1 MKDVIIEW
9 MMIIRARYS
18 KASHYFKLR
27 THTHTLSLS
36 LLHIHSRTHTHSLS
50 FRRLAKRN
58 VVVRKLP
65 SVETLG
71 CTSVICTDKTG
82 TLTTN
87 QMTVKSLVTFSFSS
101 DEKVERV
108 LMETE
113 EVKQVTEE
121 QVEEVVGLNVKQSK
135 FSSQESVTTKFD
147 NPATIVEMEENKPSE
162 KTEEKKVDNK
172 VEKKDEMKVEMNVE
186 EKEEKEEVKK
196 VEKKEVRRERVV
208 ITNPHAGRSLL
219 HLQSPSSSS
228 SAPSIPNIEEEWPW
242 EEQEQEQEQEGEGD
256 ANIDI
261 EVIEGGDVGGVG
273 ERETEEVTLAD
284 SVGDV
289 SADAGNREVTG
300 RGDNKGQS
308 ESKGIVNGVS
318 IPVPTP
324 DSQLKSPDSAASTA
338 VSSVA
343 PVAPARS
350 AALEDQGKDIY
361 IRKSHKVTTH
371 VTKRVLGHANNTADA
386 SLSLKER
393 EVQGV
398 SYEPV
403 GAIEGLE
410 YGFMDLDSIGDVAAI
425 CALCNDAQLEF
436 KEGKFD
442 RIGEPTE
449 AALKVLVEKLGVSG
463 MRRESSPMSMARQ
476 CSDHWA
482 SKFEKLAVLEFD
494 RDRKS
499 MSVLCRPRTTAAS
512 SSVADAAPGS
522 GNILFVKGAAEV
534 VIRRCDRVKLE
545 DGKIIPITPSIRAKL
560 DSKLD
565 AMAHKPLRNLAL
577 AFRYT
582 LQHEHQHHQL

>member
-1 MKDVIIEW
+1 M
-9 MMIIRARYS
+9 
-18 KASHYFKLR
+18 
-27 THTHTLSLS
+27 
-36 LLHIHSRTHTHSLS
+36 
-50 FRRLAKRN
+50 
-58 VVVRKLP
+58 RKLP

-101 DEKVERV
+101 GEKVERL

-113 EVKQVTEE
+113 EVKEVTEE

-135 FSSQESVTTKFD
+135 FSSQESVTTIFD
-147 NPATIVEMEENKPSE
+147 NPATIIDKEQNQSSEMM
-162 KTEEKKVDNK
+162 EEKKV
-172 VEKKDEMKVEMNVE
+172 EK
-186 EKEEKEEVKK
+186 KEEKKEEKMVEDMEEKKELKK
-196 VEKKEVRRERVV
+196 VEKKEVRRERVT

-219 HLQSPSSSS
+219 HLQSSSSS
-228 SAPSIPNIEEEWPW
+228 ASAPSIPNIEEEWPW
-242 EEQEQEQEQEGEGD
+242 EEQEQEGEGD
-256 ANIDI
+256 AKIDF
-261 EVIEGGDVGGVG
+261 EVIEGEG
-273 ERETEEVTLAD
+273 EGSVEREEVTLAG
-284 SVGDV
+284 SIGDV
-289 SADAGNREVTG
+289 PADAGNRG
-300 RGDNKGQS
+300 IIGLGD
-308 ESKGIVNGVS
+308 SKGIVHGVS
-318 IPVPTP
+318 ISIPTP
-324 DSQLKSPDSAASTA
+324 DSQLESTDSAASTA
-338 VSSVA
+338 VS

-371 VTKRVLGHANNTADA
+371 VTKRVLGHANNTAEA

-410 YGFMDLDSIGDVAAI
+410 YGFMDLDSVGDIAAI

-476 CSDHWA
+476 CNDHWA

-499 MSVLCRPRTTAAS
+499 MSVLCRPRTTASAAAEA
-512 SSVADAAPGS
+512 ADAASGS

-545 DGKIIPITPSIRAKL
+545 DGKIIPITPSIRAQL
-560 DSKLD
+560 DAKLD

-577 AFRYT
+577 AFRYAV
-582 LQHEHQHHQL
+582 QYNY

>member
-1 MKDVIIEW
+1 
-9 MMIIRARYS
+9 
-18 KASHYFKLR
+18 
-27 THTHTLSLS
+27 
-36 LLHIHSRTHTHSLS
+36 
-50 FRRLAKRN
+50 
-58 VVVRKLP
+58 VRKLP

-147 NPATIVEMEENKPSE
+147 NPATIIEKEEDKPLE
-162 KTEEKKVDNK
+162 KTDEKKVEEN
-172 VEKKDEMKVEMNVE
+172 VEEMGEMKVEEKKEKKVE
-186 EKEEKEEVKK
+186 EKE
-196 VEKKEVRRERVV
+196 EKKEVRRERVV
-208 ITNPHAGRSLL
+208 ITNPHSGRSLL
-219 HLQSPSSSS
+219 HLQSSSS
-228 SAPSIPNIEEEWPW
+228 SASSSGPSIPNIEEEWPW
-242 EEQEQEQEQEGEGD
+242 EEQEQEQEGEGD

-261 EVIEGGDVGGVG
+261 EVIEGEEGLK
-273 ERETEEVTLAD
+273 EREREREREEVTLVD

-289 SADAGNREVTG
+289 TADAGNKEVTG
-300 RGDNKGQS
+300 QG
-308 ESKGIVNGVS
+308 ESKGQGVS
-318 IPVPTP
+318 KGISIPTP
-324 DSQLKSPDSAASTA
+324 DGQLKSTDSAASTA
-338 VSSVA
+338 VSQVS
-343 PVAPARS
+343 PVSPARS

-371 VTKRVLGHANNTADA
+371 VTKRVLGHANSTAEA

-482 SKFEKLAVLEFD
+482 GKFEKLAVLEFD

-512 SSVADAAPGS
+512 AAAAVTGAAPGS

-545 DGKIIPITPSIRAKL
+545 DGKIIPITPSIRAQL

-577 AFRYT
+577 AFRYA
-582 LQHEHQHHQL
+582 LQYQH

>member
-1 MKDVIIEW
+1 M
-9 MMIIRARYS
+9 
-18 KASHYFKLR
+18 
-27 THTHTLSLS
+27 
-36 LLHIHSRTHTHSLS
+36 
-50 FRRLAKRN
+50 
-58 VVVRKLP
+58 
-65 SVETLG
+65 
-71 CTSVICTDKTG
+71 
-82 TLTTN
+82 
-87 QMTVKSLVTFSFSS
+87 
-101 DEKVERV
+101 

-135 FSSQESVTTKFD
+135 YSSQESVTTKFD
-147 NPATIVEMEENKPSE
+147 NPATIIEKEEDEPLE
-162 KTEEKKVDNK
+162 KTEETK
-172 VEKKDEMKVEMNVE
+172 VEKEEVMEVEKKV
-186 EKEEKEEVKK
+186 EKEEVKK

-228 SAPSIPNIEEEWPW
+228 SGPSIPNIEEEWPW
-242 EEQEQEQEQEGEGD
+242 EEQEQEQEGD

-261 EVIEGGDVGGVG
+261 EVIEGDVKGVG
-273 ERETEEVTLAD
+273 VIEREREKVTLAD

-289 SADAGNREVTG
+289 SADAGNRGVTG
-300 RGDNKGQS
+300 QGD
-308 ESKGIVNGVS
+308 SKGTVHDVS

-324 DSQLKSPDSAASTA
+324 DSQFKSPDSAASTA
-338 VSSVA
+338 VSPVA

-350 AALEDQGKDIY
+350 AALKDQGKDIY

-371 VTKRVLGHANNTADA
+371 VTKRVLGHANNTAEA

-410 YGFMDLDSIGDVAAI
+410 YGFMDLDSVGDVAAI

-482 SKFEKLAVLEFD
+482 GKFEKLAVLEFD

-499 MSVLCRPRTTAAS
+499 MGVLCRPRTTAAS
-512 SSVADAAPGS
+512 SSADATPGS

-545 DGKIIPITPSIRAKL
+545 DGKIIPITPSIRAQL

-577 AFRYT
+577 AFRYA
-582 LQHEHQHHQL
+582 LLY